1 MKTTDANYGVP
12 GHHHHHE
19 EDEHDDDHDDHAALG
34 DEDDHEDEHSE
45 EEELVSIDLEQ
56 TRYDFR
62 GELRDL
68 GSVFDRV
75 KFTAGIADY
84 KHTEFEGDET
94 GTVFENE
101 GWETRLE
108 AVQAERELGTGI
120 LDGAVGVQ
128 LSNRDFSAIGEEAF
142 VPPSETDEWGLFV
155 LQRWDTGQW
164 GLEGGLRVE
173 NREIDTA
180 SQSRSFDTVS
190 ASGSVFF
197 RPAERAFVAV
207 TLAHSERAPTDVELF
222 ADGPH
227 IATNAFEIGNSN
239 IDTESALSLEL
250 SARFARGDWTFEG
263 AIFTAEYDGFIE
275 AFATGEEEDELPVFE
290 FRQEDASLSGFEGR
304 ISGPV
309 YSGDGWVVNSE
320 LTAEYV
326 NGELDG
332 GGNLPR
338 IPPLTLSGGLEL
350 ELSDHAF
357 GVDVTWADVQDDVA
371 DFENKT
377 QSYVLVDA
385 GWTYT
390 GLADQGLRFILQGRN
405 LTDEEARLHSSF
417 LKDQLPLPGRNVRAA
432 VIFDF

>member
-1 MKTTDANYGVP
+1 MRA
-12 GHHHHHE
+12 
-19 EDEHDDDHDDHAALG
+19 
-34 DEDDHEDEHSE
+34 
-45 EEELVSIDLEQ
+45 
-56 TRYDFR
+56 F
-62 GELRDL
+62 
-68 GSVFDRV
+68 
-75 KFTAGIADY
+75 FTAP
-84 KHTEFEGDET
+84 F
-94 GTVFENE
+94 
-101 GWETRLE
+101 
-108 AVQAERELGTGI
+108 
-120 LDGAVGVQ
+120 
-128 LSNRDFSAIGEEAF
+128 
-142 VPPSETDEWGLFV
+142 
-155 LQRWDTGQW
+155 
-164 GLEGGLRVE
+164 
-173 NREIDTA
+173 
-180 SQSRSFDTVS
+180 
-190 ASGSVFF
+190 
-197 RPAERAFVAV
+197 
-207 TLAHSERAPTDVELF
+207 
-222 ADGPH
+222 
-227 IATNAFEIGNSN
+227 
-239 IDTESALSLEL
+239 
-250 SARFARGDWTFEG
+250 SARFAHGDWTFEG

-309 YSGDGWVVNSE
+309 YSGDGWVVNTE

-350 ELSDHAF
+350 ELSNHAF

-377 QSYVLVDA
+377 QSYVLFDA